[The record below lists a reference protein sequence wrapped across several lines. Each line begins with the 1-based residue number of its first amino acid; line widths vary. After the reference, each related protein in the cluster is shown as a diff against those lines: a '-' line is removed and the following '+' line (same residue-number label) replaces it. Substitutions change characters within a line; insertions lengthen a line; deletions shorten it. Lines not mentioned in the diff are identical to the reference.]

1 MIDNCDCL
9 INERKKYVGK
19 YNSSW
24 FGKLRR
30 TNKVIKVGK
39 FIQNMTSEL
48 YGINNTHMETIRG
61 EGGMVILYLSRYG
74 LSR

>member
-1 MIDNCDCL
+1 MTQVYYTFKKAGLLLDKCDCL

-39 FIQNMTSEL
+39 IIENMTS
-48 YGINNTHMETIRG
+48 
-61 EGGMVILYLSRYG
+61 
-74 LSR
+74 